1 MLENKVCVCVFTFH
15 LSKRGGF
22 EKLIGVHFCLL
33 LSSHLSVPGPEVS
46 AVSALLI
53 ADKVMI
59 TD

>member
-1 MLENKVCVCVFTFH
+1 MCVCVFTFH

-33 LSSHLSVPGPEVS
+33 SSSHLSVPGPEVS